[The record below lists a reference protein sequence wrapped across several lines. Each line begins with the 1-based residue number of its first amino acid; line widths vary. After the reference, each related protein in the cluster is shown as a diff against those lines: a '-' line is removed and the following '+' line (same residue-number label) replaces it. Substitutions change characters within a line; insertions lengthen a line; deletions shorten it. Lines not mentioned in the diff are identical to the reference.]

1 MSKRFLS
8 GVIALVIAAASSS
21 SPVRGVRLQP
31 DHRSARQIPMVRLK
45 ADPTYR
51 FPMVRLKADPTYG
64 SQPARRYVA
73 PRTPW
78 GDPDLQGTYTNKYE
92 QSTPL
97 ERPEEFAGRALED
110 VKGAE
115 LARLLEKRN
124 EQVLARPAGV
134 GPTQFRD
141 PLDVGRG
148 SRAWLIVDPPDGKMP
163 SMTVDA
169 LRRLGPPD
177 PTLDTGINGVVNMRR
192 RIGGSFSDG
201 PFDGQED
208 FTLWERCV
216 TRGLPGAM
224 MPHILGNSYQIVQA
238 PGFVVIR
245 YELIHD
251 ARIIPVDGRPHL
263 TKHLQSE
270 MGDARGHWEGDSLVV
285 ETTNFKERSTY
296 RNANAATLRL
306 VERFTRTAADRIEWA
321 VTVDDPSTW
330 TRRWTFGMPLTMND
344 REGVLEF
351 ACHEGNYAVPNIL
364 SAARSAERE
373 RAQTT
378 TKSSGAAE
386 R

>member
-1 MSKRFLS
+1 MIRRL
-8 GVIALVIAAASSS
+8 LLIAAIAMVRLKADPTFEAES
-21 SPVRGVRLQP
+21 VRGVRLEPDQQP
-31 DHRSARQIPMVRLK
+31 SSVQVRLK

-51 FPMVRLKADPTYG
+51 
-64 SQPARRYVA
+64 A

-97 ERPEEFAGRALED
+97 ERPEEFVGRRAED

-115 LARLLEKRN
+115 LARVLEKRN
-124 EQVLARPAGV
+124 TDVLSRPAGV
-134 GPTQFRD
+134 GPMQFRD
-141 PLDVGRG
+141 PLDVTKG

-163 SMTVDA
+163 SLTPDA
-169 LRRLGPPD
+169 VNRLGPPD

-192 RIGGSFSDG
+192 RTGGSFSDG
-201 PFDGQED
+201 PFDSPED

-216 TRGLPGAM
+216 TRGLPGVM
-224 MPHILGNSYQIVQA
+224 MPYIHGNSYQIVQA
-238 PGFVVIR
+238 PGVVAIR
-245 YELIHD
+245 YELTHD
-251 ARIIPVDGRPHL
+251 ARIIPVVGRPHL
-263 TKHLQSE
+263 TKHLQSD
-270 MGDARGHWEGDSLVV
+270 MGDARGRWEGDSLVV
-285 ETTNFKERSTY
+285 ETTNFRDRSTY

-330 TRRWTFGMPLTMND
+330 TRRWTFAMPLTMND

-364 SAARSAERE
+364 SAARSAER
-373 RAQTT
+373 
-378 TKSSGAAE
+378 
-386 R
+386 